1 MGGEKRRQSKR
12 KKGRGN
18 SKVTWMVMGD
28 EDRKEDVKEVAWEE
42 GWKCKLGEC
51 EGTGEQRLKGDRRT

>member
-42 GWKCKLGEC
+42 GWECKGNVR
-51 EGTGEQRLKGDRRT
+51 GRASRG